1 MGKTWDDAAYDYTM
15 WNAKNNA
22 AFDFDFE
29 NVCTREVTAISDD
42 CCGTY
47 PSRYPYDSSIKMC
60 CDDAGRT
67 FDDAFYECCEDGT
80 IVMMGMC

>member
-1 MGKTWDDAAYDYTM
+1 MGKTWDDATYDMTM

-29 NVCTREVTAISDD
+29 NVCTRAPGAISDD

-47 PSRYPYDSSIKMC
+47 PSRYLMTVQSNFVAMMLAELMMTLFMSAAPMDKSSW
-60 CDDAGRT
+60 
-67 FDDAFYECCEDGT
+67 
-80 IVMMGMC
+80 